1 MDRSLL
7 ALALRALGSA
17 LLLVTLA
24 VVPLAAEEPPGKATL
39 RMAGGLFLVP
49 ADARLPAA
57 AAGTIVH
64 RYPEANLVRIGTT
77 AALTPA
83 LQSRLSAVA
92 ESDRAAY
99 RSWTG
104 SYPPLARTELAA
116 LPRGY
121 YLARL
126 VGPVDAAWLAQLAS
140 AGLDVLDH
148 EAPYTVLLR
157 GGGEG
162 FEKAAGIRT
171 SEGFPVVESLLPLP
185 VEARLSET
193 LLALATGVLAAD
205 DLPGLLRTADGA
217 VIVRAFPHPGTDAEA
232 VLAAVARYLP
242 RVEPELA
249 WGAEDAFAAS
259 GPELLPLLA
268 AIADLAY
275 LEPVYERELH
285 NNLAAKDYILNIEPV
300 WRELGYNGDGV
311 IVGHNDG
318 GVSLSHPD
326 FPAGVI
332 VATQGAMTNTNNEH
346 GTHTAGSVVGR
357 GLAGSS
363 PTNNSGCGDRTPP
376 LPTVRGM
383 AWGARLVT
391 NNIFNGGAT
400 DETAMMQ
407 WSYSQG
413 ARLNTN
419 SWGYRDT
426 YTYNAAAATVDGLV
440 RDAATAAGNQ
450 ELMILFSA
458 GNDGAGASTVK
469 PPGTAKNV
477 LTVGATQNDRCGSY
491 VPSQQD
497 GPSIDTIT

>member
-217 VIVRAFPHPGTDAEA
+217 VIVRAFPPPGTDAEA

-259 GPELLPLLA
+259 GPEVLPLLA
-268 AIADLAY
+268 AIDDLAY

-285 NNLAAKDYILNIEPV
+285 NNLAA
-300 WRELGYNGDGV
+300 
-311 IVGHNDG
+311 
-318 GVSLSHPD
+318 
-326 FPAGVI
+326 
-332 VATQGAMTNTNNEH
+332 
-346 GTHTAGSVVGR
+346 
-357 GLAGSS
+357 
-363 PTNNSGCGDRTPP
+363 
-376 LPTVRGM
+376 
-383 AWGARLVT
+383 
-391 NNIFNGGAT
+391 
-400 DETAMMQ
+400 
-407 WSYSQG
+407 
-413 ARLNTN
+413 
-419 SWGYRDT
+419 
-426 YTYNAAAATVDGLV
+426 
-440 RDAATAAGNQ
+440 
-450 ELMILFSA
+450 
-458 GNDGAGASTVK
+458 
-469 PPGTAKNV
+469 
-477 LTVGATQNDRCGSY
+477 
-491 VPSQQD
+491 
-497 GPSIDTIT
+497 